1 MLKSLCALTR
11 MLCWL
16 VRKKEAS
23 NWGINVKHPVSRASL
38 KSVFLLSKCRW
49 SENKKDFKDVHQ
61 RLVLIFWT
69 AQVELVFHVEV
80 IFTWMMLF
88 QRFQFITDQKHA
100 GRRGFKRT
108 SWNGETNHYSN
119 ECCHW
124 GKKDSLFF
132 YIFQVSFKETL
143 IIYSIICFIRS
154 VKVGENIFTGKQTY
168 VIYLRYIDVNK
179 KVDK

>member
-100 GRRGFKRT
+100 RRRGFKRS
-108 SWNGETNHYSN
+108 SWNGETNDYSN

-124 GKKDSLFF
+124 GKKELKKGFF
-132 YIFQVSFKETL
+132 FFSTFFKFL
-143 IIYSIICFIRS
+143 
-154 VKVGENIFTGKQTY
+154 
-168 VIYLRYIDVNK
+168 LK
-179 KVDK
+179 KL